1 MATPVAGSG
10 NQQDQYWPLPKFHF
24 KLEVDDLEAN
34 FQEITGMDAEVD
46 VIEYRHGDSPE
57 FSTIKMPGLRK
68 SSDISLKKG
77 TFTGDIKMYEWF
89 NSIAMNT
96 IERKTVIISLLN
108 EAGDAEI
115 IWTLT
120 NAFPM
125 KVVGTDLNSSSSEVA
140 VEELVL
146 AHEGIEFTTP

>member
-1 MATPVAGSG
+1 MAGEV
-10 NQQDQYWPLPKFHF
+10 QDNIWPLPKFHF

-34 FQEITGMDAEVD
+34 FQEISGMDAEVD

-77 TFTGDIKMYEWF
+77 TFSGDIKMYEWF

-96 IERKTVIISLLN
+96 IERKTVVISLLN
-108 EAGDAEI
+108 ESGDAEI

>member
-1 MATPVAGSG
+1 MAGEA
-10 NQQDQYWPLPKFHF
+10 QDNVWPLPKFHF
-24 KLEVDDLEAN
+24 KVEIDGGFEGSFQEVSGLDTEVD
-34 FQEITGMDAEVD
+34 I
-46 VIEYRHGDSPE
+46 IEYRHGDSPE

-77 TFTGDIKMYEWF
+77 TFTGDIEFFTWF
-89 NSIAMNT
+89 NEIQMNT
-96 IERKTVIISLLN
+96 IERKTVTIMLLN
-108 EAGDAEI
+108 EKGEAEI

-146 AHEGIEFTTP
+146 AHEGIAFTTA

>member
-1 MATPVAGSG
+1 
-10 NQQDQYWPLPKFHF
+10 
-24 KLEVDDLEAN
+24 
-34 FQEITGMDAEVD
+34 MDAEVD

-68 SSDISLKKG
+68 SSDISLQKG

-108 EAGDAEI
+108 ESGDAEI

>member
-1 MATPVAGSG
+1 MAGEA
-10 NQQDQYWPLPKFHF
+10 QDNVWPLPKFHF
-24 KLEVDDLEAN
+24 KVEIDGGFEGS
-34 FQEITGMDAEVD
+34 FQEV
-46 VIEYRHGDSPE
+46 EYRHGDSPE

-77 TFTGDIKMYEWF
+77 TFTGDIEFFTWF
-89 NSIAMNT
+89 NEIQMNT
-96 IERKTVIISLLN
+96 IERKTVTIMLLN
-108 EAGDAEI
+108 EKGEAEI

-146 AHEGIEFTTP
+146 AHEGIAFTTA

>member
-1 MATPVAGSG
+1 
-10 NQQDQYWPLPKFHF
+10 
-24 KLEVDDLEAN
+24 
-34 FQEITGMDAEVD
+34 MDADVD

-108 EAGDAEI
+108 EAGEAEI
-115 IWTLT
+115 VWTLT